1 MQKFTT
7 DVIIGLEIHAE
18 LKTKTKLFCACPTQ
32 GSGEPNSRTCATCLG
47 MPGSKPVLN
56 RKAVEHALRVCLAL
70 DSGIAKEMVFSRKS
84 YFYPD
89 MSKNYQI
96 TQYELPIG
104 TGGSLKLE
112 SGKTV
117 SMKRVHLEEDP
128 ASLVHPAGVRE
139 SSYVLVDY
147 NRSGQP
153 LIEMVTEPEM
163 HSPEEARDFLKQLI
177 TVLDYLGVFDSSAII
192 KADANV
198 SIRESHYTRVEIKNI
213 TGFKEIERALGYEV
227 ARQREEVREGKA
239 VAQETRS
246 WDSEKGATFS
256 LRKKETEDD
265 YGYIIDPDLVPITID
280 REYVDGLRSSLP
292 ELAQDKL
299 KKFRGQH
306 GIEETTARVLAKD
319 KALAA
324 MYEAVSG
331 EVNPQLAANWV
342 RRELPRVLNYYKKS
356 LGESGIT
363 PMHMISLLKLIEQ
376 KRITEKTGQRLIEK
390 LGESAFDVEE
400 YVTKEGLG
408 VISDSSLVEQW
419 CREAIKEAPGA
430 AEEYRKGNEKSFN
443 FLVGQVMRK
452 AKGKADPQA
461 VNGVLKGLLRR

>member
-1 MQKFTT
+1 
-7 DVIIGLEIHAE
+7 
-18 LKTKTKLFCACPTQ
+18 
-32 GSGEPNSRTCATCLG
+32 
-47 MPGSKPVLN
+47 
-56 RKAVEHALRVCLAL
+56 
-70 DSGIAKEMVFSRKS
+70 
-84 YFYPD
+84 
-89 MSKNYQI
+89 
-96 TQYELPIG
+96 
-104 TGGSLKLE
+104 
-112 SGKTV
+112 
-117 SMKRVHLEEDP
+117 
-128 ASLVHPAGVRE
+128 
-139 SSYVLVDY
+139 
-147 NRSGQP
+147 
-153 LIEMVTEPEM
+153 MVTEPEM

>member
-1 MQKFTT
+1 MQKFTA

-18 LKTKTKLFCACPTQ
+18 LKTRTKLFCSCPTR
-32 GSGEPNSRTCATCLG
+32 GSSEPNSRTCVTCLG

-56 RKAVEHALRVCLAL
+56 RKAVECALKVCLAL
-70 DSGIAKEMVFSRKS
+70 GSEIAKEMVFSRKS

-112 SGKTV
+112 SGKKI
-117 SMKRVHLEEDP
+117 SMRRVHLEEDP
-128 ASLVHPAGVRE
+128 ASLVHPSGVRE

-177 TVLDYLGVFDSSAII
+177 TVLDYLGVFDSGAII

-198 SIRESHYTRVEIKNI
+198 SVRESHYTRVEIKNI
-213 TGFKEIERALGYEV
+213 TGFREIERALGYEV
-227 ARQREEVREGKA
+227 ARQRGEAREGKA

-265 YGYIIDPDLVPITID
+265 YGYIIDPDLVPITVSKGD
-280 REYVDGLRSSLP
+280 VEELKRSLP

-299 KKFRGQH
+299 KKFREQH
-306 GIEETTARVLAKD
+306 GIEETTAQVLARD

-324 MYEAVSG
+324 MYEAVSK
-331 EVNPQLAANWV
+331 EVAPQLAANWV
-342 RRELPRVLNYYKKS
+342 RRELPRVLKYNKKS
-356 LGESGIT
+356 LDESGIT
-363 PMHMISLLKLIEQ
+363 SAHMASLLKLIER
-376 KRITEKTGQRLIEK
+376 KKITEKTGQRLIEK
-390 LGESAFDVEE
+390 LGESPFDIEE
-400 YVTKEGLG
+400 YVEEEGLG
-408 VISDSSLVEQW
+408 IVSDSSVVEQW
-419 CREAIKEAPGA
+419 CREAITENPAV
-430 AEEYRKGNEKSFN
+430 AEDYRKGNEKSFN
-443 FLVGQVMRK
+443 FLVGCVMKK
-452 AKGKADPQA
+452 AKGKAAPKE
-461 VNGVLKGLLRR
+461 VNDILKGLLRR